1 MESRTGGSRGK
12 NPPHFYADLFGDRA
26 RSPDFFIPKRREKKT
41 MAVTIKKLLALG
53 EKYKVHQEEDFIQAA
68 RTYVEEA
75 RLIEQMRKQLK
86 ADGLTV
92 TKEYV
97 KGRENLTAHPLI
109 AEIPKHVDCANRTL
123 MNMASIIE
131 ARGTMPDKAEEDD
144 LTQFR
149 LNA

>member
-1 MESRTGGSRGK
+1 
-12 NPPHFYADLFGDRA
+12 
-26 RSPDFFIPKRREKKT
+26 
-41 MAVTIKKLLALG
+41 MAATTVKKLLALG

-75 RLIEQMRKQLK
+75 RLIDQMRKQLK

-123 MNMASIIE
+123 MNMATIIDT
-131 ARGTMPDKAEEDD
+131 RGEKPEKTEEDD

-149 LNA
+149 LRA

>member
-1 MESRTGGSRGK
+1 
-12 NPPHFYADLFGDRA
+12 
-26 RSPDFFIPKRREKKT
+26 
-41 MAVTIKKLLALG
+41 MAATTVKKLLALG
-53 EKYKVHQEEDFIQAA
+53 EKYKVAQEEDFIQAA

-75 RLIEQMRKQLK
+75 RLIAQMRAQLK

-92 TKEYV
+92 MKEYV

-123 MNMASIIE
+123 QSMANIIDT
-131 ARGTMPDKAEEDD
+131 RGEKPEKTEEDD

-149 LNA
+149 LRA